1 MPVISR
7 DTFDPLDSYIRVRL
21 QQGVPLVDADWNEA
35 HDVRKFEVQAFLK
48 WFVGNGVPEGNDGF
62 RIGSLNPAVVRD
74 FVIQRGVS
82 AAPDRTN
89 NIERGLRHVGRCL
102 VDGMDVLI
110 PEDCPFRAQPL
121 HVSQGED
128 AIALST
134 TWNVPT
140 IAEVP
145 NVNDTVV
152 VYLDVW
158 ERLVTAQEDPSLVH
172 SDLGVESCARMK
184 REWVVRARAGRSVP
198 TPDDPNDPNDPNR
211 FIAGHSYYALA
222 TIAHKAGVPITNE
235 AITDQRERRLLM
247 PPATLFEDLLGPV
260 DYLDYRRGQGR
271 PLVNLREAINTLLR
285 GELPGSPETH
295 IGSEAGSISFGR
307 GTFCDAAH
315 GLITT
320 WGSGE
325 LVPSQIFAARLDL
338 ARPEAGFRTIKEIT
352 GPGNNH
358 HHATLLDNGDV
369 LLVYETGAAAPN
381 IVMQQGPFDTLLNAP
396 VITVTDTAAGER
408 FPFAVAAGGKVLILW
423 HEDAGNTLQ
432 CKWYD
437 PHNATHPFSE
447 AHTLAEQV
455 PQGGD
460 LHAAV
465 GPHNTVWVAFSDASD
480 PFAESK
486 IQAIAVPSDEQPD
499 QPQSQLLQSPH
510 GHPKHPFVMV
520 DHSENVWVFWQAF
533 PGQGGIWYRRFLSAT
548 GAWEIAESTHVPGT
562 DAGELAQAS
571 PTAVSDAEG
580 GIWLFWLSTAH
591 IVGLSTASIW
601 YARYNPV
608 TQIWGE
614 PRQMTGFL
622 RHDADPFV
630 LRGPDGSLWLF
641 WRRSV
646 GNPGVERYQLFYRRI
661 FPSI

>member
-1 MPVISR
+1 
-7 DTFDPLDSYIRVRL
+7 
-21 QQGVPLVDADWNEA
+21 
-35 HDVRKFEVQAFLK
+35 
-48 WFVGNGVPEGNDGF
+48 
-62 RIGSLNPAVVRD
+62 
-74 FVIQRGVS
+74 
-82 AAPDRTN
+82 
-89 NIERGLRHVGRCL
+89 
-102 VDGMDVLI
+102 MDVLI
-110 PEDCPFRAQPL
+110 PEDLPFRTQPL
-121 HVSQGED
+121 HVSQER
-128 AIALST
+128 AAERAH
-134 TWNVPT
+134 TWEVPT

-145 NVNDTVV
+145 NDADTVV

-158 ERLVTAQEDPSLVH
+158 ERPVTAAEDSSLMH
-172 SDLGVESCARMK
+172 SGLGVESCARMK
-184 REWVVRARAGRSVP
+184 REWVVRARAGSSVP
-198 TPDDPNDPNDPNR
+198 RPDDPNGLDDAIR

-222 TIAHKAGVPITNE
+222 TIAHQTGVPITDE
-235 AITDQRERRLLM
+235 VITDQRERRLLM
-247 PPATLFEDLLGPV
+247 PPATLLEDLLGPV

-271 PLVNLREAINTLLR
+271 PLVNLRAAINTLLR
-285 GELPGSPETH
+285 GELPGSPETP
-295 IGSEAGSISFGR
+295 IGPDAGAISFGR
-307 GTFCDAAH
+307 GTFCDAKH

-325 LVPSQIFAARLDL
+325 LVPSQLFAARLDL

-352 GPGNNH
+352 GPTNN
-358 HHATLLDNGDV
+358 HHATLLDTGEV
-369 LLVYETGAAAPN
+369 LLVYETGGPAPN
-381 IVMQQGPFDTLLNAP
+381 IMMKRGTFDTLADAP

-408 FPFAVAAGGKVLILW
+408 FPFAVAAGGQVLILW

-432 CKWYD
+432 GKWYD
-437 PHNATHPFSE
+437 PHNADNPFSE
-447 AHTLAEQV
+447 AHSLAEQV

-465 GPHNTVWVAFSDASD
+465 GPRNTVWVAFSDAAG

-486 IQAIAVPSDEQPD
+486 TRAIALPFGGPPD
-499 QPQSQLLQSPH
+499 QSQLQLLQSPH
-510 GHPKHPFVMV
+510 GHPKHPFVMM
-520 DHSENVWVFWQAF
+520 DTSEHVWVFWQAF
-533 PGQGGIWYRRFLSAT
+533 PGQGGIWYRRYLRDE
-548 GAWEIAESTHVPGT
+548 GWESAESTHVPGT
-562 DAGELAQAS
+562 DAGEVAQAS

-622 RHDADPFV
+622 RHDAAPFV
-630 LRGPDGSLWLF
+630 VRGPDGSLWLF

-646 GNPGVERYQLFYRRI
+646 GSPGLDHYQLFYRRI

>member
-1 MPVISR
+1 MAVITP
-7 DTFDPLDSYIRVRL
+7 DTFDPLRSYIRVRL

-62 RIGSLNPAVVRD
+62 RITGLDPAMVGD
-74 FVIQRGVS
+74 FVIQRGVGV
-82 AAPDRTN
+82 APDGTN
-89 NIERGLRHVGRCL
+89 NVERGLRYVGRCL

-110 PEDCPFRAQPL
+110 PEDRQFRAQPL
-121 HVSQGED
+121 HVSQGR
-128 AIALST
+128 ST
-134 TWNVPT
+134 TLATTWGVPT

-145 NVNDTVV
+145 NVDDTVV

-158 ERLVTAQEDPSLVH
+158 ERLVTAAEDSSLVH
-172 SDLGVESCARMK
+172 SDLRVESCARLK
-184 REWVVRARAGRSVP
+184 REWVVRTRAGSSVP
-198 TPDDPNDPNDPNR
+198 VPSDVDD

-222 TIAHKAGVPITNE
+222 TIAHKRNDAITDE

-247 PPATLFEDLLGPV
+247 PPATLIEDLLGPV
-260 DYLDYRRGQGR
+260 DYRRGQGR
-271 PLVNLREAINTLLR
+271 PLVNLREAINTLIR
-285 GELPGSPETH
+285 GELPGSPEAP
-295 IGSEAGSISFGR
+295 IGPEAGSISFGR
-307 GTFCDAAH
+307 GTFFDAAH

-320 WGSGE
+320 WGSGQ

-338 ARPEAGFRTIKEIT
+338 AIPETGFRDIKEIT
-352 GPGNNH
+352 GPDSNH
-358 HHATLLDNGDV
+358 HHATLLDTGEV
-369 LLVYETGAAAPN
+369 LLVYETVDAAPN
-381 IVMQQGPFDTLLNAP
+381 IVMKRGTFHTLSDAL

-408 FPFAVAAGGKVLILW
+408 FPFAVAVGGQVLILW
-423 HEDAGNTLQ
+423 HEDTGNTLQ
-432 CKWYD
+432 YKWYILAD
-437 PHNATHPFSE
+437 GSFSD
-447 AHTLAEQV
+447 AGRLSEQV

-465 GPHNTVWVAFSDASD
+465 GPQNTVWVAFSDASG
-480 PFAESK
+480 PFAESTTR
-486 IQAIAVPSDEQPD
+486 AIAVPSGGQPD
-499 QPQSQLLQSPH
+499 QPQLLQSPH

-520 DHSENVWVFWQAF
+520 DNSDNVWVFWQAF
-533 PGQGGIWYRRFLSAT
+533 PGEGGIWYRRFLRAT
-548 GAWEIAESTHVPGT
+548 MAWETAESTHVPGT
-562 DAGELAQAS
+562 AAGELAQAS

-580 GIWLFWLSTAH
+580 GIWLFWLSTAN

-622 RHDADPFV
+622 RNDAAPFV

-641 WRRSV
+641 WHRSV
-646 GNPGVERYQLFYRRI
+646 GNPGLDRYQLFHRRV